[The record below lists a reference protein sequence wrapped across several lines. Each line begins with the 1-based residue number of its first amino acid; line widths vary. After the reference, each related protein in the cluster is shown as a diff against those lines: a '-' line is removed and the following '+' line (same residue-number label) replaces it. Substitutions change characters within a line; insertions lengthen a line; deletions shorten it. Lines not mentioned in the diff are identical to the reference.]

1 MSQKKVELY
10 KEYKKNKTQI
20 LKREKMMRR
29 IELGIVALICA
40 GFVVWFCVSIGQNLT
55 KVSESEADAVTV
67 TEVDMN
73 AYAEYVEGLATG
85 YTA

>member
-29 IELGIVALICA
+29 IELGIVAQ
-40 GFVVWFCVSIGQNLT
+40 IGRAH
-55 KVSESEADAVTV
+55 V
-67 TEVDMN
+67 
-73 AYAEYVEGLATG
+73 
-85 YTA
+85 